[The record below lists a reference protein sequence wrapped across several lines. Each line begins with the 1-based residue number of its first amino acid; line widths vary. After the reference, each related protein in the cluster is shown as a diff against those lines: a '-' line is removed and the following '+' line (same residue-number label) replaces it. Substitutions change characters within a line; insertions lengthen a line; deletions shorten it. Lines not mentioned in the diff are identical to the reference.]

1 MMDLLLTVVLFTLGI
16 VLIVK
21 GGDAFVDA
29 AAWMAE
35 VSGIPKLIV
44 GATVVSFATT
54 LPELLVSSMAAFD
67 GKVDMAIGNAVGS
80 VTANLALI
88 MGIAL
93 VCLGLNAVFQCLLG
107 ELYDQIF
114 VTVINGCFDFFQ
126 NFLHVCCSSCQ
137 LL

>member
-44 GATVVSFATT
+44 GATVVLS
-54 LPELLVSSMAAFD
+54 
-67 GKVDMAIGNAVGS
+67 
-80 VTANLALI
+80 LI
-88 MGIAL
+88 HI
-93 VCLGLNAVFQCLLG
+93 
-107 ELYDQIF
+107 
-114 VTVINGCFDFFQ
+114 
-126 NFLHVCCSSCQ
+126 
-137 LL
+137 

>member
-44 GATVVSFATT
+44 GRHG
-54 LPELLVSSMAAFD
+54 
-67 GKVDMAIGNAVGS
+67 GKLCHHPARASGVLHG
-80 VTANLALI
+80 
-88 MGIAL
+88 
-93 VCLGLNAVFQCLLG
+93 GL
-107 ELYDQIF
+107 
-114 VTVINGCFDFFQ
+114 
-126 NFLHVCCSSCQ
+126 
-137 LL
+137 